1 MPSWINLIAILV
13 GLVVSAFTGM
23 LLIPYL
29 KKLHF
34 GQTILEIGPAWHKS
48 KEGTPTMGG
57 FMFLIGTLAAL
68 SVGIVLYYTSKQGEL
83 SVSAGSFTGLF
94 KMLAGVGF
102 ALLNCLIGFIDDYI
116 KVIKKRNLGLTSKQ
130 KLVMQF
136 LFAAAY
142 LFVLYILGDNSTSIV
157 FPFIGSLDLGIFYY
171 PIMILVMTYI
181 VNAVNLTDGID
192 GLCGTVTVVAA
203 LAFSLTAGYF
213 AEYEQSIFSAALAG
227 ACVGFLIW
235 NLHPAKVF
243 MGDTGSM
250 FLGGAIVSFGMALH
264 QHVLLIIIAIVYILE
279 ALSVVLQVISFKT
292 TGKRIFKMS
301 PIHHHFEL
309 CKWGEYKIVIVFSLV
324 GLLAGAAAV
333 FMACRYMS
341 MSIA

>member
-1 MPSWINLIAILV
+1 MPFWINIIAMVIGLVISGLV
-13 GLVVSAFTGM
+13 GLI
-23 LLIPYL
+23 LIPYL

-57 FMFLIGTLAAL
+57 FMFIAGTLVATAAGY
-68 SVGIVLYYTSKQGEL
+68 GIYYTITKSTVTVPDL
-83 SVSAGSFTGLF
+83 SGLY
-94 KMLAGVGF
+94 KLLAGVGF
-102 ALLNCLIGFIDDYI
+102 SLLCCLIGFIDDYI

-130 KLVMQF
+130 KLVLQF

-142 LFVLYILGDNSTSIV
+142 LFVLYLLGNRSTAITFPFLGDIN
-157 FPFIGSLDLGIFYY
+157 FGIFYY
-171 PIMILVMTYI
+171 PLMILFITYL
-181 VNAVNLTDGID
+181 VNAVNITDGID
-192 GLCGTVTVVAA
+192 GLCGSVTTVAA
-203 LAFSLTAGYF
+203 MCF
-213 AEYEQSIFSAALAG
+213 ALICVFLGQYEQSIFSMALAG

-250 FLGGAIVSFGMALH
+250 FLGGAIVSVGMTLH
-264 QHVLLIIIAIVYILE
+264 QHLILVLVGIIFVCE
-279 ALSVVLQVISFKT
+279 ALSVVLQVISLKT
-292 TGKRIFKMS
+292 TKKRIFKMS

-309 CKWGEYKIVIVFSLV
+309 CKWSEYKIVIVFSIV

-333 FMACRYMS
+333 AIIGSQTVFMA
-341 MSIA
+341 